1 MSEENTETITKSD
14 NNLAP
19 TFIDNHV
26 LPDINL
32 NGNCLINTIYIT
44 KIYIYIYICFLHT
57 KPMVKKLKH
66 R

>member
-44 KIYIYIYICFLHT
+44 KIYIYIYVSYTLS
-57 KPMVKKLKH
+57 PWL
-66 R
+66 RN

>member
-44 KIYIYIYICFLHT
+44 KIYIYIYIYMFLTH
-57 KPMVKKLKH
+57 
-66 R
+66 